1 MRRRRRGTGTAT
13 PKVISIRKKAAQAL
27 LEIDLRKTFVKNS
40 NIKSNNPDYWRP
52 AKSSAVAG
60 EKGRHLRG
68 KPEVPKNR
76 IRVYTMLQM
85 PNSGNQVFE
94 VAIYNKEVRSLVK
107 ENLSHNYFDDYWADV
122 QIRDIIA
129 KDETEA
135 RRLIAERFP
144 PDDGFVIE
152 TVEQTQ
158 V

>member
-1 MRRRRRGTGTAT
+1 
-13 PKVISIRKKAAQAL
+13 
-27 LEIDLRKTFVKNS
+27 
-40 NIKSNNPDYWRP
+40 
-52 AKSSAVAG
+52 
-60 EKGRHLRG
+60 
-68 KPEVPKNR
+68 
-76 IRVYTMLQM
+76 MLQM